1 MNLKISRYTVDLD
14 KLGSVRCSPLINPF
28 LLSYSGKHGISYR
41 QEFKYNRIFTGDRL
55 LRIVPRI
62 GYNFKEKEF
71 YWRVRSDFD
80 YWPRKRAALHLEFG
94 NGNRIYSSDVLD
106 DLKAIP
112 DSIFDFNQIH
122 LDYFKDLYLN
132 LLSLYVKSSNIASKL
147 YLPFTPPNFP
157 TTCIFVLSK

>member
-1 MNLKISRYTVDLD
+1 MEFRI
-14 KLGSVRCSPLINPF
+14 GSS
-28 LLSYSGKHGISYR
+28 SS
-41 QEFKYNRIFTGDRL
+41 
-55 LRIVPRI
+55 IVPRI

-132 LLSLYVKSSNIASKL
+132 LRHSWEIVNGLSLEVRVSMRPPHLDSGTILL
-147 YLPFTPPNFP
+147 YEWRP
-157 TTCIFVLSK
+157 

>member
-1 MNLKISRYTVDLD
+1 M
-14 KLGSVRCSPLINPF
+14 
-28 LLSYSGKHGISYR
+28 
-41 QEFKYNRIFTGDRL
+41 
-55 LRIVPRI
+55 
-62 GYNFKEKEF
+62 
-71 YWRVRSDFD
+71 RSDFD

-132 LLSLYVKSSNIASKL
+132 LRHSWEIVKRSVAGSGCIHAQTYGSEP
-147 YLPFTPPNFP
+147 LP
-157 TTCIFVLSK
+157 V